1 MFSFLYV
8 TLNVLETTKSS
19 VKKATVFVKNIFVK
33 RYLCIYIH
41 VQACV
46 QMFLSKW
53 NVLWLF
59 CCFSVSMCACM
70 RACACYY
77 VNEIVIYLLCC
88 YSFCEYVCV
97 HAYVQMLLCIWKCV
111 ITLLLLPRYV
121 NVIISHYAMCIYV
134 PSHTNASR
142 TT

>member
-70 RACACYY
+70 RAC
-77 VNEIVIYLLCC
+77 
-88 YSFCEYVCV
+88 
-97 HAYVQMLLCIWKCV
+97 MLLCKWNCNIFIV
-111 ITLLLLPRYV
+111 LLLFLWICVRACV
-121 NVIISHYAMCIYV
+121 RAHVIVKLKVCHNSFVATSLCKCNNFSLCNVYLCSIIYKCK
-134 PSHTNASR
+134 
-142 TT
+142 